1 MLIRHLVS
9 LAVGKSVL
17 LMANKWVTN
26 FCNLSLNLIYHTSH
40 TGVFPPPKLVKDLNQ
55 FMRPALELNIVSQK
69 FEPMMHEK
77 KSKKALDDIKGAQ

>member
-55 FMRPALELNIVSQK
+55 FMRPALELNVVSQK
-69 FEPMMHEK
+69 FEPVIHK
-77 KSKKALDDIKGAQ
+77 KSKKAPDDIRGSQ